1 MRVFAHSLDTICIGY
16 RFVHCSK
23 CILFLFPTTTT
34 TTVVLVHTLLWCGN
48 SLNLS
53 NQRTKKLTRHIPKQK
68 MLKLIIVYCPFEA
81 CQMQVQV
88 RQWLKD
94 VKLTQAFCIAY
105 VVFIV
110 FQKVQYWIL
119 LSRFLRFTER
129 KLKVFMYCSS
139 LKSTVFFCNITVYTI
154 LYMYLFFC

>member
-1 MRVFAHSLDTICIGY
+1 MNYIITVRICFYLEKCKYNFYQESIPIIFSKSVFERYGFFHICRYRYSPINLKHGWLRVGYANMRVFAHSLDTICIGY
-16 RFVHCSK
+16 GFVHCSK

-94 VKLTQAFCIAY
+94 VKLT
-105 VVFIV
+105 
-110 FQKVQYWIL
+110 
-119 LSRFLRFTER
+119 
-129 KLKVFMYCSS
+129 
-139 LKSTVFFCNITVYTI
+139 
-154 LYMYLFFC
+154 

>member
-1 MRVFAHSLDTICIGY
+1 MNYIITVRICFY
-16 RFVHCSK
+16 LEK
-23 CILFLFPTTTT
+23 CKYNFYQESIPIIF
-34 TTVVLVHTLLWCGN
+34 
-48 SLNLS
+48 S
-53 NQRTKKLTRHIPKQK
+53 NKFKKLTRHIPKQK

-129 KLKVFMYCSS
+129 KLKVFIYCSS
-139 LKSTVFFCNITVYTI
+139 LKSTVFFLQYYSIYNIVYYVPI
-154 LYMYLFFC
+154 FC